1 MTNLAQLLKE
11 AEDDMQK
18 KVRSTRPK
26 EGEVSYKEKI
36 TGGMGGGGGAESEG
50 QPPHQSGEKQPNHVL
65 TKMVFGVE

>member
-26 EGEVSYKEKI
+26 EGEVSD
-36 TGGMGGGGGAESEG
+36 
-50 QPPHQSGEKQPNHVL
+50 
-65 TKMVFGVE
+65 

>member
-26 EGEVSYKEKI
+26 EGEVSNEDKI
-36 TGGMGGGGGAESEG
+36 TWGGGGGVRATTPCENG
-50 QPPHQSGEKQPNHVL
+50 VCTQGIDPLPPPPFL
-65 TKMVFGVE
+65 

>member
-26 EGEVSYKEKI
+26 EGEVSNKGKSNWGEGI
-36 TGGMGGGGGAESEG
+36 MRATTPSEDESF
-50 QPPHQSGEKQPNHVL
+50 
-65 TKMVFGVE
+65 M